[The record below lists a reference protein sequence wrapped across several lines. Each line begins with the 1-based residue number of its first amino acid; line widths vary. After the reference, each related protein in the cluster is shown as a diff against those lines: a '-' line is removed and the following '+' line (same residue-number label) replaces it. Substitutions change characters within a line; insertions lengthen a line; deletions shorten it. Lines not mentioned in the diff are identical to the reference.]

1 MKRLMLILTAMAAG
15 LSFSQGQVEDYT
27 LAWAEGSPFLAA
39 PGNATVVATGSDN
52 AIYTITG
59 KYDYNVTCDVYG
71 PTVSTVTATFNGGYE
86 FSGNTG
92 IKGIALPFD
101 FYYNGKTMKYVLPM
115 ADGRIALSEQEDMSD
130 MAKPYVTVYSMNE
143 TGLDAVMFEVYAY
156 DDNFQ
161 QAIGNRVLKS
171 GGSVKYW
178 TTEDNV
184 FVVEYKDVE
193 INNSYIT

>member
-1 MKRLMLILTAMAAG
+1 MLILT
-15 LSFSQGQVEDYT
+15 VY
-27 LAWAEGSPFLAA
+27 
-39 PGNATVVATGSDN
+39 N
-52 AIYTITG
+52 
-59 KYDYNVTCDVYG
+59 YDVTCYVYG
-71 PTVSTVTATFNGGYE
+71 QTASEVTATYNGSTYSHDI
-86 FSGNTG
+86 SGNTG

-130 MAKPYVTVYSMNE
+130 MAKPYVTIFNMNE

-184 FVVEYKDVE
+184 FPSLHSTGLLFPIIRAMIYGRMGS
-193 INNSYIT
+193 IFSRAICHRPPSGLL